1 MWRKCIELD
10 EAIMIMEDDCLLDE
24 RFADAFVST

>member
-10 EAIMIMEDDCLLDE
+10 EAIMIMEDDFLLDE
-24 RFADAFVST
+24 RFADAFVSI